1 MNDLSIEHGR
11 SIDVLCLGR
20 AGVDLYAAEENTDI
34 TEVASFKKF
43 VGGSPANIA
52 VSLARLGGRAA
63 IISVVSN
70 DGLGRYV
77 VDYLNQQGIDI
88 KAVRFDASGAR
99 TSLAITEMKPT
110 EGEVVLYRNRAA
122 DLQLSM
128 DDIQLD
134 HIAQAKILL
143 VSGTALSKSP
153 SREATLLAIEHARSV
168 NTFVVLD
175 LDYRA
180 YSWASEQEASLYY
193 QIAARASNVII
204 GNLEEI
210 NILSTHASLEY
221 DMQPNKLEAF
231 LKPYF
236 QGVAELIIVKR
247 GEDGSQAFTKD
258 GRCLKQ
264 GIYPVS
270 VKKPFGAG
278 DAFAGTL
285 IHGLIK
291 GLDIETCI
299 RRGSA
304 AAAIN
309 VSRDSCTEAMLS
321 LTELLSFMARNEQ
334 TKFK

>member
-110 EGEVVLYRNRAA
+110 EGEVVLYRNQAA

-153 SREATLLAIEHARSV
+153 SREATLLSIEHARSV

-193 QIAARASNVII
+193 QIVARASNVII

-247 GEDGSQAFTKD
+247 AEGGSLAFTKD

-264 GIYPVS
+264 GVYSVS

-285 IHGLIK
+285 MHGLIK

-309 VSRDSCTEAMLS
+309 VSRDSCTEAMPS